1 MTQQDCI
8 FCKIGAGQVPS
19 AFLYRDD
26 RCFVVR
32 DIHPRA
38 PTHLLVIPQRHVG
51 AVTGLSAGDE
61 PLLGHLLAVAGQ
73 VARHEGLTER
83 GYRIVVNQGADAGQ
97 EVAHLHVH
105 VLGGRGLGAM
115 G

>member
-8 FCKIGAGQVPS
+8 FCKIGRGEAPS
-19 AFLYRDD
+19 TFLHQDD

-32 DIHPRA
+32 DIHPKA
-38 PTHLLVIPQRHVG
+38 PTHLLVIPLRHVT
-51 AVTGLSAGDE
+51 AVAGLAAGDE
-61 PLLGHLLAVAGQ
+61 PLVGHLLTVAGQ
-73 VARHEGLTER
+73 AAKREGLADS
-83 GYRIVVNQGADAGQ
+83 GYRMVVNQGADGGQ

-105 VLGGRGLGAM
+105 VLGGRRLGAM